1 MLPALVVSAI
11 LCFAGAL
18 ALTLFGA
25 VAPAGAVHLAF
36 AAGVMPLI
44 TGAMMHFVP
53 VLTRGR
59 APAAALHALPL
70 AALAA
75 GLMAAGALS
84 FPWFA
89 GALHIAAGL
98 ALAVM
103 AVLAAWMLCRARA
116 ALGAPH
122 PSLHWYVAAVL
133 ALMLALLAV
142 FAMNAAPGERLALRV
157 FHLHLNTLGF
167 IGLTAIGTLQVLLP
181 TVAGQPDRNAGARLK
196 RDLVFAAAGVLA
208 LAVGAAWAAPLAYV
222 GLVLYLVPVVRLGTV
237 WAVLY
242 RREIG
247 QRHGAAPSLSLAL
260 FGLAALLFLGS
271 GHGRGH
277 LNGNDAIFGF
287 VLAFLLPL
295 VTGAVSHL
303 LPLWLKPGPQGE
315 WHARVGAR
323 LARLGG
329 LRALAFVAAGVLFA
343 FGWHEAA
350 WLAATALALF
360 IGQML
365 PVLVRR

>member
-11 LCFAGAL
+11 FCFAGAL
-18 ALTLFGA
+18 GLTLAGA
-25 VAPAGAVHLAF
+25 VTPAGAVHLAF

-44 TGAMMHFVP
+44 MGAMMHFVP

-59 APAAALHALPL
+59 APEAALHALPL
-70 AALAA
+70 AGLAA

-84 FPWFA
+84 FPWFGA
-89 GALHIAAGL
+89 GLHWAAGL
-98 ALAVM
+98 ALAAMV
-103 AVLAAWMLCRARA
+103 VLAVWMVRRARG

-122 PSLHWYVAAVL
+122 PSLHWYLAAVL
-133 ALMLALLAV
+133 TLVLALLAV
-142 FAMNAAPGERLALRV
+142 FAMDAAAGERLALRL

-181 TVAGQPDRNAGARLK
+181 TVAGQPDRQAGVRLK
-196 RDLVFAAAGVLA
+196 RDLVFAVGGVLA

-222 GLVLYLVPVVRLGTV
+222 GLALYLVPVVRLGTA

-242 RREIG
+242 WREIG

-260 FGLAALLFLGS
+260 FGLAALLFLGT
-271 GHGRGH
+271 GHGRGY

-295 VTGAVSHL
+295 VTGAASHL

-315 WHARVGAR
+315 WHARAR
-323 LARLGG
+323 TQLARLGG
-329 LRALAFVAAGVLFA
+329 LRALAFVVAGILYA
-343 FGWHEAA
+343 FGGHQAG
-350 WLAATALALF
+350 WLAAAALALF

-365 PVLVRR
+365 SVLGRR